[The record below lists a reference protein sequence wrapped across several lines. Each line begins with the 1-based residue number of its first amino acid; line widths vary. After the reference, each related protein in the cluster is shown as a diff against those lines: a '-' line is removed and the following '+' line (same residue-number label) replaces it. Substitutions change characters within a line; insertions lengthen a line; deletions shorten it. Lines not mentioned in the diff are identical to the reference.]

1 MSLAK
6 IEQNKKIETPPLLYP
21 PMVEA
26 IFELRWEMEQNQ
38 QTGTLRDVAYPMMY
52 GQLYELMKKEFPAVE
67 DLPSIHTHPEMAP
80 YTPRHRMR
88 KEVNGYPLIQVGPG
102 ILTINHAK
110 GYSWNVFQSL
120 ALQLVEAISILYPRK
135 SRPLNFIKCE
145 VRYVNAFFFDTAKEN
160 PLAFLQDK
168 LHIGVSLDEEIFTRN
183 SLSQIP
189 NAVGL
194 NLIYPLQK
202 PLGHL
207 GISVNLGQAD
217 EKPAYVLQTVVQ
229 SFGET
234 VPVDAKAL
242 FPWLGQA
249 HDVAENCFQSLCKGT
264 LMNRFCGS

>member
-1 MSLAK
+1 MSIK
-6 IEQNKKIETPPLLYP
+6 TDKKTETPPLLYP

-67 DLPSIHTHPEMAP
+67 DLSSIHTHPEMAP
-80 YTPRHRMR
+80 FTPRHRMR
-88 KEVNGYPLIQVGPG
+88 KEANGYPLIQVGPG
-102 ILTINHAK
+102 ILTMNHAK
-110 GYSWNVFQSL
+110 GYSWSAFQ
-120 ALQLVEAISILYPRK
+120 ALTLRLVEAVSILYPRK
-135 SRPLNFIKCE
+135 SRPLVFLKCE
-145 VRYVNAFFFDTAKEN
+145 VRYVNALFFDIAKEN

-168 LHIGVSLDEEIFTRN
+168 LHIGIHLDEEIFAKN

-217 EKPAYVLQTVVQ
+217 QKPAYVLQTLIQ

-234 VPVDAKAL
+234 VPLDAKA
-242 FPWLGQA
+242 FSPWLDQA
-249 HDVAENCFQSLCKGT
+249 HDVAENCFQSFCKGA
-264 LMNRFCGS
+264 LMNRFCGA